1 MNGRDNLTSASNIH
15 TESIVDPLMINH
27 VLDYIVQY
35 HFHFTVEKSAV
46 ISTPTFKYG
55 RLHLFLDLH
64 NSSEYKIINS
74 ERPFTTLLLASAVTY
89 WMT

>member
-1 MNGRDNLTSASNIH
+1 MMNN
-15 TESIVDPLMINH
+15 
-27 VLDYIVQY
+27 VLDFIVQY

-55 RLHLFLDLH
+55 RLHLFSDLH
-64 NSSEYKIINS
+64 NSCEYKILIS
-74 ERPFTTLLLASAVTY
+74 KRPFTTLLHASAVTC